1 MELRERV
8 KKALNETTLS
18 VRYIARN
25 IDVNE
30 ATIYRWKKG
39 GTKSFDP
46 QDIKSLANILQID
59 YNWLQHGKEKQS
71 MSADNEKGVDREAV
85 KYQSTGVDVDINAEP
100 SLDDLPQLVRL
111 RDKVDEKIRMLI
123 EKNRS

>member
-1 MELRERV
+1 M
-8 KKALNETTLS
+8 K
-18 VRYIARN
+18 
-25 IDVNE
+25 VNE

-46 QDIKSLANILQID
+46 QDIKNLANTLQID
-59 YNWLQHGKEKQS
+59 YNWIQFGKESKETESQINLSYQNSEVVKNQS
-71 MSADNEKGVDREAV
+71 DGL
-85 KYQSTGVDVDINAEP
+85 YIDINAEP